1 MVLSDDARQTI
12 TRHLDITKECEAM
25 TGRIDKVTKARLEG
39 AGQWQAFQERRDELK
54 TQGYTPDDARTMA
67 MAEVLAECSADDD
80 GPPGEHRGDTLPVAP
95 DALAGRMAGEPE
107 VARWVARNIDNPEPD
122 PETCPDA
129 FAWTLLRMCRES
141 PAFTLMFVKEIWV
154 KLLVSEAKRDDGG
167 TTDDG
172 EMDGQ
177 HVIDLIAR
185 IRAISEEC
193 KGRAGTVSMPTTGN
207 P

>member
-1 MVLSDDARQTI
+1 MA
-12 TRHLDITKECEAM
+12 
-25 TGRIDKVTKARLEG
+25 GRIDKATKARLEG

-54 TQGYTPDDARTMA
+54 EQGYSADDARTMA
-67 MAEVLAECSADDD
+67 MAEVLAECSAEDD

-95 DALAGRMAGEPE
+95 DALAGRTAGEPE
-107 VARWVARNIDNPEPD
+107 VARWVARNIDNPEPA

-154 KLLVSEAKRDDGG
+154 KLLISEVKRDDGG

-177 HVIDLIAR
+177 HVIDLIER
-185 IRAISEEC
+185 IRTIAEEC
-193 KGRAGTVSMPTTGN
+193 KGRAGTVSMPSTGN